1 MLHSDSSNSLLSSLP
16 QKGHTHISVPF
27 LIKLQPPWWFTPD
40 ACISYIGNHC
50 PPKHSCPHGP
60 YRASL
65 PSQPEVTSPV
75 LLDTLLSS
83 AAHLCPL
90 MGGSSPIV
98 PLSEPHHLTWG
109 PGRVSDSE
117 GSQPR
122 AGRGCDLD
130 VMSQTDFPSHQL
142 DLRGQGVTD
151 IRT

>member
-1 MLHSDSSNSLLSSLP
+1 MPASATLVTTVPPNTP
-16 QKGHTHISVPF
+16 VHTVH
-27 LIKLQPPWWFTPD
+27 
-40 ACISYIGNHC
+40 
-50 PPKHSCPHGP
+50 

-75 LLDTLLSS
+75 LLDKLLSS
-83 AAHLCPL
+83 AADLCPL
-90 MGGSSPIV
+90 MGGSSPTV

-109 PGRVSDSE
+109 PERVSDSE

-151 IRT
+151 TRT